1 MPEFQ
6 KKVLLAVLHLLE
18 RPSGPVLEDFPEEAP
33 LPPRRNGVVQEFPVR
48 HFALDKAP
56 DEILVR
62 IVEEEIGILN
72 PLYEA
77 RRARRGRTSTIE
89 FSPEKA
95 FRILHGIAAGNHRD
109 MPAET
114 IRMAAFDLKSF
125 YYEGAT
131 DDLSDRNAADIWFW
145 SETAAGETLRR
156 LREYCIASD
165 DPLLKSVAGAFVPHE
180 RL

>member
-1 MPEFQ
+1 M
-6 KKVLLAVLHLLE
+6 
-18 RPSGPVLEDFPEEAP
+18 LEDYPEDA
-33 LPPRRNGVVQEFPVR
+33 PPRLRLDGEVKEFPVR

-56 DEILVR
+56 DDTLVR

-77 RRARRGRTSTIE
+77 RCAQRGRTSVIE

-95 FRILHGIAAGNHRD
+95 FRVLRGIAAGTHQD

-131 DDLSDRNAADIWFW
+131 DDLSDRDAADIWFW

-156 LREYCIASD
+156 LREYCMASD